1 MKLSINDL
9 CRYNCYFRA
18 HKKIKHCRIKVE
30 GRLYGVGGMDFE
42 SLIDL
47 VNFYMKH
54 PLYRKVKLTHP
65 IPKDMLKRINTM
77 NVSDSFVFFS
87 SLQHKEHSF

>member
-1 MKLSINDL
+1 
-9 CRYNCYFRA
+9 
-18 HKKIKHCRIKVE
+18 
-30 GRLYGVGGMDFE
+30 MDFE

-77 NVSDSFVFFS
+77 NVSDSFVFCS
-87 SLQHKEHSF
+87 SLQHKEHSFQGPEDNGAYSYMDPSCINEKVISA